1 MPTKKCQK
9 PFGRK
14 ISFITEAHRTPAD
27 KNVPTEDGIT
37 IKKIWI
43 KQGGEVVCESLYL

>member
-37 IKKIWI
+37 IKKI
-43 KQGGEVVCESLYL
+43 